1 MLKDIGLHI
10 TETFNGDQVTGKVLV
25 GDGSDTNYYGQLE
38 VTDGTAATETWNNQD
53 DTNAV
58 IVEALPAD
66 TQIEVTYVG
75 TTDTGTNAG
84 KAFNYIETFWY

>member
-1 MLKDIGLHI
+1 M
-10 TETFNGDQVTGKVLV
+10 VR
-25 GDGSDTNYYGQLE
+25 QLLRL
-38 VTDGTAATETWNNQD
+38 GIAQD

-58 IVEALPAD
+58 IIEALPAD

-75 TTDTGTNAG
+75 TTDTGTNTG